1 MTTNKKPAFEAF
13 TVREGSKG
21 KSYFT
26 RVGAAWPTKNGNGVT
41 LYLDALPVDGKLIL
55 MPPKAK
61 QEGRCDRQRRWRL
74 HRRRRKF
81 HQPDVTHRR
90 RPARV
95 AAFNLKQWI

>member
-1 MTTNKKPAFEAF
+1 MTKNKKPALEPF

-61 QEGRCDRQRRWRL
+61 QEAA
-74 HRRRRKF
+74 
-81 HQPDVTHRR
+81 PDATVNDDGAYIDDDGNVTN
-90 RPARV
+90 PT
-95 AAFNLKQWI
+95 

>member
-61 QEGRCDRQRRWRL
+61 QE
-74 HRRRRKF
+74 
-81 HQPDVTHRR
+81 PDATVNDDGAYIDDEGNFTN
-90 RPARV
+90 PT
-95 AAFNLKQWI
+95 

>member
-13 TVREGSKG
+13 TVRDGGKG

-26 RVGAAWPTKNGNGVT
+26 RVGAAWPTKNGGGVT

-61 QEGRCDRQRRWRL
+61 QEAA
-74 HRRRRKF
+74 
-81 HQPDVTHRR
+81 PDAAGNDDGPYIDDAGNFTN
-90 RPARV
+90 PA
-95 AAFNLKQWI
+95 

>member
-61 QEGRCDRQRRWRL
+61 QEAAA
-74 HRRRRKF
+74 
-81 HQPDVTHRR
+81 PDATVNDDGAYIDDDGNFIN
-90 RPARV
+90 PA
-95 AAFNLKQWI
+95 